1 MSPDSHRRFRGTSAL
16 FLALTLAACSKN
28 LDMPRIKESIKAGI
42 EKQSGVKVAWV
53 ECPDARKAKPGD
65 RFECRAGVEG
75 AAVTIDVVQDEY
87 ANAQWKQREDLLDL
101 RTIEKTLQ
109 DGLKQNVS
117 LDAVVTCQGTRVVA
131 IPGTRFACAAAP
143 SKGIEPFD
151 IAVLIKDARGQVDWS
166 IPKTTIDAAKAARPV
181 KTR

>member
-1 MSPDSHRRFRGTSAL
+1 LLSFTVSG
-16 FLALTLAACSKN
+16 CSKN

-42 EKQSGVKVAWV
+42 EKQSGIRVAWV
-53 ECPDARKAKPGD
+53 ECPDERKAKPGD

-75 AAVTIDVVQDEY
+75 AAVTVDVVQDEY

-109 DGLKQNVS
+109 EGLRQNVS
-117 LDAVVTCQGTRVVA
+117 LDATVTCQGNRVVA
-131 IPGTRFACAAAP
+131 IPGTRFGCAAAP
-143 SKGIEPFD
+143 AKGIEPFE

-166 IPKTTIDAAKAARPV
+166 IPKATIETAQALIHR